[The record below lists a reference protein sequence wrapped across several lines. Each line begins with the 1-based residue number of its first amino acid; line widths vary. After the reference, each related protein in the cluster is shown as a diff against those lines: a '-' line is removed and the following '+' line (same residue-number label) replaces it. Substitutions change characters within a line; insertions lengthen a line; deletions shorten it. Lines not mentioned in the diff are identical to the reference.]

1 MIVITLT
8 DCPKSLRGDL
18 SKWLL
23 EINTGVFV
31 GKVSAR
37 VRDNLWKRVKDS
49 VRNGRATLVYTTNTE
64 QRMDFRLHNSE
75 NQIIDFDGL
84 KLVMKPSVS
93 RVRRL
98 EQKRRNFSK
107 AAQFR
112 IAKRKQT
119 HTQHERYEDTEHSTI
134 PSNTSSMSSGCYPA
148 DYVVLDLE
156 TSGLRE
162 KLDEI
167 IEVGMLKVTAGRIIG
182 SYQALIHTKKPI
194 PRPIEKLTGI
204 TNEMIAASG
213 ENLKEVLAKVE
224 SFIGKDCLV
233 GHNIAF
239 DMKFLN
245 HALQKNGRGV
255 ITNPHYDT
263 MSLYQE
269 KCDSKKRI
277 SLADMTTILGLSQK
291 PTHRALQ
298 DCRAVQEAYEVLKKK

>member
-49 VRNGRATLVYTTNTE
+49 VKNGRATLVYTTNNE
-64 QRMDFRLHNSE
+64 QRMDFRLHHSE

-93 RVRRL
+93 RVRQL
-98 EQKRRNFSK
+98 EQKRRPFSK
-107 AAQFR
+107 AAQIR
-112 IAKRKQT
+112 MAKRKQA
-119 HTQHERYEDTEHSTI
+119 HAQHEQDEDAENSTLF
-134 PSNTSSMSSGCYPA
+134 SESTSSERYPV

-167 IEVGMLKVTAGRIIG
+167 IEVGLLKVVAGQVVA
-182 SYQALIHTKKPI
+182 SYQVLVHTKKPI

-204 TNEMIAASG
+204 TNEMVSASG
-213 ENLKEVLAKVE
+213 ESLEGVLTKVE
-224 SFIGKDCLV
+224 SFIGKNCLV

-239 DMKFLN
+239 DLRFLN
-245 HALQKNGRGV
+245 HALRKHDCRI

-263 MSLYQE
+263 MALYQE

-277 SLADMTTILGLSQK
+277 SLADMMTALGLSQK
-291 PTHRALQ
+291 PIHRALQ
-298 DCRAVQEAYEVLKKK
+298 DCRAVQEAYEVLRKK

>member
-49 VRNGRATLVYTTNTE
+49 VKNGRATLVYTTNNE
-64 QRMDFRLHNSE
+64 QRMDFRLHHSE

-93 RVRRL
+93 RVHRL

-107 AAQFR
+107 AAQIR
-112 IAKRKQT
+112 LAKKKQA
-119 HTQHERYEDTEHSTI
+119 HAHHNQQVSVGTQTQSLGLS
-134 PSNTSSMSSGCYPA
+134 PSCYPD

-156 TSGLRE
+156 TSGLRD
-162 KLDEI
+162 KIDEI
-167 IEVGMLKVTAGRIIG
+167 IEIGMLKVVGGRVVT
-182 SYQALIHTKKPI
+182 SYQSLLHTKKLI

-204 TNEMIAASG
+204 TNEMVSASG
-213 ENLKEVLAKVE
+213 ERLEDVMEKVE
-224 SFIGKDCLV
+224 SFIGQDCLV

-239 DMKFLN
+239 DLRFLN
-245 HALQKNGRGV
+245 HALQKNGKG
-255 ITNPHYDT
+255 IINNPHYDT
-263 MSLYQE
+263 MTLYQE
-269 KCDSKKRI
+269 KCDSQKRI
-277 SLADMTTILGLSQK
+277 SLADMTTTLGLSQK
-291 PTHRALQ
+291 PIHRALQ
-298 DCRAVQEAYEVLKKK
+298 DCRAVQEAYEILKKK

>member
-49 VRNGRATLVYTTNTE
+49 VKNGRATLVYTTNSE

-75 NQIIDFDGL
+75 NQIIDYDGL

-93 RVRRL
+93 RVRHL

-112 IAKRKQT
+112 MAKRKQT
-119 HTQHERYEDTEHSTI
+119 HIQHERYEPAEHSTL
-134 PSNTSSMSSGCYPA
+134 PSNTTPMSSGCYPA

-167 IEVGMLKVTAGRIIG
+167 IEVGMLKVAAGRIIG

-224 SFIGKDCLV
+224 SFIGKECLI
-233 GHNIAF
+233 GHNIMF
-239 DMKFLN
+239 DLKFLN

-298 DCRAVQEAYEVLKKK
+298 DCRAVQEAYEILKKK

>member
-49 VRNGRATLVYTTNTE
+49 AKNGRATLVYTTNNE
-64 QRMDFRLHNSE
+64 QRMDFRLHHSE

-93 RVRRL
+93 RVRHL
-98 EQKRRNFSK
+98 EKKRRNFSK

-119 HTQHERYEDTEHSTI
+119 YGKQTLNENHEGNVPPDSKLTQ
-134 PSNTSSMSSGCYPA
+134 YPA
-148 DYVVLDLE
+148 DYVVLDIE

-162 KLDEI
+162 KIDEI
-167 IEVGMLKVTAGRIIG
+167 IEIGMLKVVGGKEVA
-182 SYQALIHTKKPI
+182 SYQSLLNTKRPI

-204 TNEMIAASG
+204 TNEMLSTSG
-213 ENLKEVLAKVE
+213 KELEIVLPQVE
-224 SFIGKDCLV
+224 SFIGKSCLV
-233 GHNIAF
+233 GHNITF
-239 DMKFLN
+239 DLRFLN
-245 HALQKNGRGV
+245 HAMKKNG
-255 ITNPHYDT
+255 INFIANSYYDT
-263 MSLYQE
+263 MELYQE
-269 KCDSKKRI
+269 ICGVKKRI
-277 SLADMTTILGLSQK
+277 SLIDMAKALNISQK
-291 PTHRALQ
+291 TSHRALE
-298 DCRAVQEAYEVLKKK
+298 DCRTVQEAYEILRKK

>member
-49 VRNGRATLVYTTNTE
+49 VKNGRATLVYTTNNE
-64 QRMDFRLHNSE
+64 QRMDFRLHHSE

-93 RVRRL
+93 RVRHL
-98 EQKRRNFSK
+98 EKRRRNFSN

-112 IAKRKQT
+112 IARKKQT
-119 HTQHERYEDTEHSTI
+119 HGKQ
-134 PSNTSSMSSGCYPA
+134 PSNENHEDDVPVGAKLTQYPA
-148 DYVVLDLE
+148 DYVVLDIE

-167 IEVGMLKVTAGRIIG
+167 IEIGMLKVVGGKVVA
-182 SYQALIHTKKPI
+182 SYQSLLHTKKLI
-194 PRPIEKLTGI
+194 LRPIEKLTGI
-204 TNEMIAASG
+204 TNEMLSTSG
-213 ENLKEVLAKVE
+213 KELEDVLPQVE
-224 SFIGKDCLV
+224 SFIGKSCLV
-233 GHNIAF
+233 GHNITY
-239 DMKFLN
+239 DLRFLN
-245 HALQKNGRGV
+245 HTMKKNGKNL
-255 ITNPHYDT
+255 IDNPYYDT
-263 MSLYQE
+263 MDLYKE
-269 KCDSKKRI
+269 ICGVKRRI
-277 SLADMTTILGLSQK
+277 SLTDMAKALNLSEE
-291 PTHRALQ
+291 PSHRALQ
-298 DCRAVQEAYEVLKKK
+298 DCRTVQEAYEVLRKK

>member
-49 VRNGRATLVYTTNTE
+49 VKNGRATLVYTTNNE
-64 QRMDFRLHNSE
+64 QRMDFRLHHSE

-93 RVRRL
+93 RVRHL
-98 EQKRRNFSK
+98 EKKRRNFSK

-119 HTQHERYEDTEHSTI
+119 YGKQTLNENHEGNVTPDSKLTQ
-134 PSNTSSMSSGCYPA
+134 YPA
-148 DYVVLDLE
+148 DYVVLDIE

-162 KLDEI
+162 KIDEI
-167 IEVGMLKVTAGRIIG
+167 IEIGMLKVVGGKEVA
-182 SYQALIHTKKPI
+182 SYQSFLNTKRPI

-204 TNEMIAASG
+204 TNEMLSTSG
-213 ENLKEVLAKVE
+213 KELEIVLPQVE
-224 SFIGKDCLV
+224 SFIGKSCLV
-233 GHNIAF
+233 GHNITF
-239 DMKFLN
+239 DLRFLN
-245 HALQKNGRGV
+245 HAMKKNG
-255 ITNPHYDT
+255 INFIANSYYDT
-263 MSLYQE
+263 MELYQE
-269 KCDSKKRI
+269 ICGVKKWI
-277 SLADMTTILGLSQK
+277 SLIDMAKALNISQK
-291 PTHRALQ
+291 PSHRALE
-298 DCRAVQEAYEVLKKK
+298 DCRTVQEAYEILRKK

>member
-49 VRNGRATLVYTTNTE
+49 VRNGRATLVYTTNNE
-64 QRMDFRLHNSE
+64 QRMDFRLHHSE

-93 RVRRL
+93 RVRHL
-98 EQKRRNFSK
+98 EKKRRNFSK

-112 IAKRKQT
+112 MAKQKQAYVCHEKHKENTDHDKQT
-119 HTQHERYEDTEHSTI
+119 ER
-134 PSNTSSMSSGCYPA
+134 YPA

-156 TSGLRE
+156 TSGLRA
-162 KLDEI
+162 KVDEI
-167 IEVGMLKVTAGRIIG
+167 IEIGMLKVIG
-182 SYQALIHTKKPI
+182 GKAVETYQSLLHSPHPI

-204 TNEMIAASG
+204 TNEMVSASG
-213 ENLKEVLAKVE
+213 KELEVVLPQVE
-224 SFIGKDCLV
+224 TFIGKNCLV
-233 GHNIAF
+233 GHHVAF
-239 DMKFLN
+239 DLKFLN
-245 HALQKNGRGV
+245 QAMKKNGRKS
-255 ITNPHYDT
+255 ITSPCYDT
-263 MSLYQE
+263 MELYQK
-269 KCDSKKRI
+269 KCGVNRRI
-277 SLADMTTILGLSQK
+277 SLADMVKALSLSSK
-291 PTHRALQ
+291 PLHRALP
-298 DCRAVQEAYEVLKKK
+298 DCRAIQEAYEVLRKKE

>member
-112 IAKRKQT
+112 MTKRKQA
-119 HTQHERYEDTEHSTI
+119 HTQHEQYEPAEHSMI

-167 IEVGMLKVTAGRIIG
+167 IEVGMLKVAAGRIIG

-204 TNEMIAASG
+204 TNEMLAASG

-224 SFIGKDCLV
+224 SFIGKNCLV

-245 HALQKNGRGV
+245 HALQKAGHSV

-263 MSLYQE
+263 MTLYQE
-269 KCDSKKRI
+269 TRDSKKRI